1 MCIIF
6 KYLENKRL
14 GAIINL
20 NSENKLIQRVVI
32 VFVDDTDFYANSES
46 YESNIQE
53 IMETYATLYEATSR
67 KI

>member
-1 MCIIF
+1 M
-6 KYLENKRL
+6 
-14 GAIINL
+14 INL
-20 NSENKLIQRVVI
+20 NSENKLIQRVAI
-32 VFVDDTDFYANSES
+32 AFEDDTDFCANCES